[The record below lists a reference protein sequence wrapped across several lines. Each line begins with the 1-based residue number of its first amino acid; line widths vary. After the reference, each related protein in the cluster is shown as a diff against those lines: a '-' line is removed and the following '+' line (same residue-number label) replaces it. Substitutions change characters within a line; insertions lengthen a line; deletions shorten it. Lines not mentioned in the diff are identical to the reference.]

1 LFHSHFRQA
10 FPGDETGDLRP
21 RQTPGVLWSAAL
33 PTPVSKPRL
42 LGWSEALAGELRF
55 PKPGTEAEMAMLG
68 GNALALG
75 MAPYANCYGGHQFG
89 NWAGQL
95 GDGRAITLGEWESP
109 DGRITEFH
117 LKGAGETAY
126 SRRGDGRA
134 VLRSSMREYLMSE
147 AMHHLGVP
155 TTRALS
161 LIATGDAVVRDMF
174 YDGNAKPEAG
184 AIVLRTA
191 PSFLRFG
198 SFEILAA
205 RGEHELLAKLV
216 DWTIEKHYPHITG
229 ADKRGQWLT
238 EVVRRTAQLAVE
250 WMRVGFVHGVLNTD
264 NMSILGLTIDYGPY
278 SMLDAYDQNF
288 TPNTTDLPGRRY
300 AFGKQL
306 EVVQWNLLQLANALV
321 PLWPTTEPLVE
332 ILKTFGEVGGEAYVK
347 THLAKMGITEVG
359 SGEAVS
365 LLGALEK
372 MLQLVQ
378 PDYTLFFLLLE
389 DLPAESLVADAVYF
403 EPALYGA
410 LSSEMTTALDD
421 FCRQY
426 RLFFA
431 ERPTH
436 AAARQG
442 VMRRTNPQFV
452 LRNYLLHEAAVALEA
467 GDDTLFRELEA
478 ALQKPYE
485 NPPAHLALRQP
496 NWARTAPGCGMLS
509 CSS

>member
-1 LFHSHFRQA
+1 M
-10 FPGDETGDLRP
+10 
-21 RQTPGVLWSAAL
+21 
-33 PTPVSKPRL
+33 PTPVSNPKL
-42 LGWSEALAGELRF
+42 IGWSEDLAGELHF
-55 PKPGTEAEMAMLG
+55 PKPVTPAEIAVLA
-68 GNALALG
+68 GNALAPG

-95 GDGRAITLGEWESP
+95 GDGRAITLGEWEGP
-109 DGRITEFH
+109 DGRLTEFQ

-161 LIATGDAVVRDMF
+161 LVLTGDAVVRDMF

-205 RGEHELLAKLV
+205 RGEHELLAQLA

-229 ADKRGQWLT
+229 TDKREQWLT
-238 EVVRRTAQLAVE
+238 EVVQRTAKLATE
-250 WMRVGFVHGVLNTD
+250 WMRVGFVHGVMNTD

-300 AFGKQL
+300 AFGQQI
-306 EVVQWNLLQLANALV
+306 EVVQWNLMKLANSLV

-332 ILKTFGEVGGEAYVK
+332 ILETFLQVGGKAYVH
-347 THLAKMGITEVG
+347 TFLAKMGITDVG
-359 SGEAVS
+359 QEAAVPLIG
-365 LLGALEK
+365 LLEQ

-378 PDYTLFFLLLE
+378 PDYTLFFRLLE
-389 DLPAESLVADAVYF
+389 DLPAEDFIADAEHF
-403 EPALYGA
+403 APALYGE
-410 LSSEMTTALDD
+410 LSAEANAALDH
-421 FCRQY
+421 FCQQY
-426 RLFFA
+426 RQFFA
-431 ERPTH
+431 ELPAQ
-436 AAARQG
+436 AATRKS
-442 VMRRTNPQFV
+442 VMRKTNPRFV

-467 GDDTLFRELEA
+467 GNDKPFRELEA
-478 ALQKPYE
+478 ALQNPYE
-485 NPPAHLALRQP
+485 NPPAHLAQRP
-496 NWARTAPGCGMLS
+496 PDWARTAPGCGMLS

>member
-1 LFHSHFRQA
+1 M
-10 FPGDETGDLRP
+10 
-21 RQTPGVLWSAAL
+21 
-33 PTPVSKPRL
+33 PTPVSNPQL
-42 LGWSEALAGELRF
+42 IGWSEDLAGSLGY
-55 PKPGTEAEMAMLG
+55 PKPTTAAETAVLA
-68 GNALALG
+68 GNVLAAG
-75 MAPYANCYGGHQFG
+75 MAPYANSYGGHQFG

-95 GDGRAITLGEWESP
+95 GDGRAITLGEWEGP
-109 DGRITEFH
+109 DGRLTEFQ
-117 LKGAGETAY
+117 LKGGGETAY

-161 LIATGDAVVRDMF
+161 LVATGDAVVRDMF

-205 RGEHELLAKLV
+205 RGEHELLAQLV

-229 ADKRGQWLT
+229 TDKRGQWLT
-238 EVVRRTAQLAVE
+238 EVVARTARMAVE
-250 WMRVGFVHGVLNTD
+250 WMRVGFVHGVMNTD

-300 AFGKQL
+300 AFGKQI
-306 EVVQWNLLQLANALV
+306 EVVQWNLMKLANALV
-321 PLWPTTEPLVE
+321 PLWPATEPLVE
-332 ILKTFGEVGGEAYVK
+332 ILKTFVGVGGEAYVH
-347 THLAKMGITEVG
+347 THLAKMGITEV
-359 SGEAVS
+359 SDKAAVS
-365 LLGALEK
+365 LIAALEK

-378 PDYTLFFLLLE
+378 PDYTLFFQLLE
-389 DLPAESLVADAVYF
+389 DLPAEDFIADADHF
-403 EPALYGA
+403 ATALYGA
-410 LSSEMTTALDD
+410 LSAEANAELES

-431 ERPTH
+431 DRPAQ
-436 AAARQG
+436 AAMRQQI
-442 VMRRTNPQFV
+442 MRKTNPRFV

-467 GDDTLFRELEA
+467 GNDKPFRELEA

-485 NPPAHLALRQP
+485 NPPAHLAQRP
-496 NWARTAPGCGMLS
+496 PDWARTAPGCGMLS